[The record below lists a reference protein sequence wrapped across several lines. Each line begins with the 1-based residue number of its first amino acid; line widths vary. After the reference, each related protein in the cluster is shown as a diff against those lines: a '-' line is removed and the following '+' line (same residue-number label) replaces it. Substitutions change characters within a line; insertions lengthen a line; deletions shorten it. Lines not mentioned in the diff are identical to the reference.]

1 MTITSTVY
9 ALEAGSRILW
19 GGNAGDIVGIHEW
32 TFTET
37 PSGTDVT
44 TNESFGGATVAK
56 YAANMQTLL
65 DQSLVHW
72 LQRLKATAESR
83 RSRPRRARRSSHDAR
98 VTHGLLEAL
107 RRSADLGVGSR

>member
-1 MTITSTVY
+1 MAGSITFGMPITSTVY

-32 TFTET
+32 TFSET

-56 YAANMQTLL
+56 DAANMQTLL

-83 RSRPRRARRSSHDAR
+83 R
-98 VTHGLLEAL
+98 
-107 RRSADLGVGSR
+107 